1 MTLIFVCGTLLC
13 VSLGLFL
20 GWHRMQRELQRK
32 ALQSQACFDDLMD
45 EQNIQHQ
52 NRVEFVAPAGHF
64 RQLLLA
70 CFQQNPFPR
79 YRALLTLIRVLGVIK
94 LFKRETILQ
103 TPAAAAVL
111 TASGVMAAEI
121 GRLRQQPPG
130 SDQAVRGNVVL
141 AGLQALRLYFVTSFE
156 PDFSLQRFRS
166 CLEVNNAFNGSR
178 QKYTT
183 RDGRF
188 FSFHCYYPEQKRK
201 MVEVLGLPKAHDQF
215 TMQSV
220 KEDRKLIEKTVAEH
234 DAADLEELSF
244 ANGACASILRTRTEW
259 EASPV
264 GKAVAKMPL
273 IKMESRS
280 LGKGPKRFSVPA
292 QGQGPLAGVKVL
304 DLTHI
309 IAGPA
314 CTRLLAEYGADVL
327 LIRRGKLRDQVQSFL
342 ELDGW
347 SGKRVCDLDL
357 NHEDERAYL
366 RTLIREADVVICSY
380 QQGTLER
387 FGLTEA
393 AMFQLNPR
401 LVLGSL
407 YCFSDTVWRNRPG
420 WAPLAEDISGLSIRN
435 GSAQM
440 PRNLNGVPLDYIPG
454 FVLTLGVLQ
463 ALYKVM
469 TEGSGS
475 AVDVSLTRV
484 AMWLHACSDR
494 FAELSAPELSSVPNS
509 AAVPPFLHCVD
520 GTAVGRL
527 AFPAGA
533 VVTPF
538 DAATGLSRPCVDG
551 QWGWL
556 DSATLDT
563 SDSVDLTDIDAVPLL
578 THDPVYMPPS
588 PSDTQTIGITQPR

>member
-1 MTLIFVCGTLLC
+1 MILTLLFSVLLC
-13 VSLGLFL
+13 AGLALFFA
-20 GWHRMQRELQRK
+20 WCRIQRELQRK
-32 ALQSQACFDDLMD
+32 VVQSQACFDDLM
-45 EQNIQHQ
+45 QGQSIASHS
-52 NRVEFVAPAGHF
+52 RVEFVAPPGHV
-64 RQLLLA
+64 RQLLLG

-79 YRALLTLIRVLGVIK
+79 YRALLTVVRLMGVIK
-94 LFKRETILQ
+94 LFKRETVLQ

-111 TASGVMAAEI
+111 TASGVMATEI
-121 GRLRQQPPG
+121 GHLRQQKPG
-130 SDQAVRGNVVL
+130 PDQIVRGNVVL
-141 AGLQALRLYFVTSFE
+141 AGLQALRLYFASSFE
-156 PDFSLQRFRS
+156 PAFSLQRFRS

-178 QKYTT
+178 QKYKT

-201 MVEVLGLPKAHDQF
+201 IVGALRLPQSHDQF

-220 KEDRKLIEKTVAEH
+220 KEDRRLIEKTVARH

-244 ANGACASILRTRTEW
+244 ASGACASILRTRAEW

-264 GKAVAKMPL
+264 GKAVGKMPL
-273 IKMESRS
+273 IKMEARAHSQP
-280 LGKGPKRFSVPA
+280 PKKFSAPA
-292 QGQGPLAGVKVL
+292 PGQGPLAGIKVL

-327 LIRRGKLRDQVQSFL
+327 LIRRGQLRDQVQSFL

-347 SGKRVCDLDL
+347 AGKRVCHLDL

-366 RTLIREADVVICSY
+366 RTLIREADIVICSY
-380 QQGTLER
+380 QQGALER

-401 LVLGSL
+401 LILGSL
-407 YCFSDTVWRNRPG
+407 YCFSDTVWRSRPG
-420 WAPLAEDISGLSIRN
+420 WAPLAEDITGLSLRN
-435 GSAQM
+435 GSAAK

-454 FVLTLGVLQ
+454 FVLTLGILQ
-463 ALYKVM
+463 ALYKTM
-469 TEGSGS
+469 TEGSGYV
-475 AVDVSLTRV
+475 VDVSLTRV

-494 FAELSAPELSSVPNS
+494 FAELSVPQSLSGTRNQT
-509 AAVPPFLHCVD
+509 VPPYLHFVA
-520 GTAVGRL
+520 GTALGNL

-538 DAATGLSRPCVDG
+538 DADAATSRPCVDG

-556 DSATLDT
+556 EPAAADI
-563 SDSVDLTDIDAVPLL
+563 TDEAAIPVPAEALAYIPRPAL
-578 THDPVYMPPS
+578 N
-588 PSDTQTIGITQPR
+588 TIGTDGHP

>member
-1 MTLIFVCGTLLC
+1 MIPIFLCLIVAG
-13 VSLGLFL
+13 VSLALFFA
-20 GWHRMQRELQRK
+20 WRRIQRELQRK
-32 ALQSQACFDDLMD
+32 VLQSEACLDALMV
-45 EQNIQHQ
+45 EQKIAYQSP
-52 NRVEFVAPAGHF
+52 VEFVAPAGHF
-64 RQLLLA
+64 RQLILA
-70 CFQQNPFPR
+70 CFQHNPFPR
-79 YRALLTLIRVLGVIK
+79 YRALLTVVRLIGVIK
-94 LFKRETILQ
+94 LFKRETVLQ

-111 TASGVMAAEI
+111 TASAVVATEV
-121 GRLRQQPPG
+121 GRLRQQTAGP
-130 SDQAVRGNVVL
+130 DQTVRSNVVL

-156 PDFSLQRFRS
+156 PGFSLQRFRS

-178 QKYTT
+178 QKYKT

-201 MVEVLGLPKAHDQF
+201 IVSALKLSKAHDQF

-244 ANGACASILRTRTEW
+244 ASGACASILRTRAEW

-264 GKAVAKMPL
+264 GQAVGQMPL
-273 IKMESRS
+273 IKMHSRIHS
-280 LGKGPKRFSVPA
+280 HGPKKFSAPA
-292 QGQGPLAGVKVL
+292 SGQGPLAGIKVL

-327 LIRRGKLRDQVQSFL
+327 LIRRGQLRDQVQSFL

-347 SGKRVCDLDL
+347 AGKRVCHLDF
-357 NHEDERAYL
+357 NHDDERAYL

-380 QQGTLER
+380 QQGALER
-387 FGLTEA
+387 FGLTED

-401 LVLGSL
+401 LILGSL

-420 WAPLAEDISGLSIRN
+420 WAPLAEDITGLSIRN
-435 GSAQM
+435 GSAEK

-454 FVLTLGVLQ
+454 FVLTLGIMQ
-463 ALYKVM
+463 ALYKAM

-475 AVDVSLTRV
+475 VVEVSLTRV

-494 FAELSAPELSSVPNS
+494 FAELAAPETLSEKTVQPLPSMLNFVE
-509 AAVPPFLHCVD
+509 
-520 GTAVGRL
+520 GTALGKL
-527 AFPAGA
+527 AFPASA

-538 DAATGLSRPCVDG
+538 DAAHASTRPCVDG

-556 DSATLDT
+556 ESSASVAADADLTFDDSAFPRPED
-563 SDSVDLTDIDAVPLL
+563 DQVYVPR
-578 THDPVYMPPS
+578 PVRNS
-588 PSDTQTIGITQPR
+588 ITIGTDGHP